1 MNIKTVK
8 KQNINYLYNFT
19 HLELNKVKNNEL
31 NNIIPSIEN
40 DYIDK
45 SENKRIKIEPKS
57 NLIFS
62 ENDMKLSGFENNG
75 KNIVGNSNN
84 IIQNNRNFNNT
95 DYKSNNN
102 KIGRINK
109 NEDLYNTYNN
119 DLFKKVDNDKIDNI
133 KYNYINNNINQ
144 NQNFNNISKNNNKI
158 ENSYLTRI
166 NNEQNNNKNIN
177 KYNNNDI
184 NENILLKSKIS
195 SMEQKISQYEKQIK
209 DFDNYINIINDFF
222 NNINQISMNQLNI
235 DMNQFNNKIIDVN
248 LFKNILNKIQSY
260 IIYLQKELNTFN
272 SNNYYL
278 NEQEPNYNNE
288 YNKNYQNYTSNKEQ
302 FEIYKTLEDRINVL
316 EKELN
321 LQKQNFIVHNF
332 DTNKVNG
339 TEKIKKKNNSKKKF
353 KQLKNIYELPK
364 EEPKSTNMRNRQ
376 KINKLN
382 KKQEKINYYFNNTND
397 NNQMNKIKNNKIL
410 SNSNRKY
417 TYRINDK
424 ENKKRSITPL
434 NSRLKKYFK

>member
-339 TEKIKKKNNSKKKF
+339 PEKIKKKNNSKKKF
-353 KQLKNIYELPK
+353 KPLKNIYELPK

-382 KKQEKINYYFNNTND
+382 KKQEKINNTND

>member
-1 MNIKTVK
+1 
-8 KQNINYLYNFT
+8 
-19 HLELNKVKNNEL
+19 
-31 NNIIPSIEN
+31 
-40 DYIDK
+40 
-45 SENKRIKIEPKS
+45 
-57 NLIFS
+57 
-62 ENDMKLSGFENNG
+62 
-75 KNIVGNSNN
+75 
-84 IIQNNRNFNNT
+84 
-95 DYKSNNN
+95 
-102 KIGRINK
+102 
-109 NEDLYNTYNN
+109 
-119 DLFKKVDNDKIDNI
+119 
-133 KYNYINNNINQ
+133 
-144 NQNFNNISKNNNKI
+144 
-158 ENSYLTRI
+158 
-166 NNEQNNNKNIN
+166 
-177 KYNNNDI
+177 
-184 NENILLKSKIS
+184 
-195 SMEQKISQYEKQIK
+195 MEQKISQYEKQIK

-288 YNKNYQNYTSNKEQ
+288 YNKNYQNYTSNKQQ

-353 KQLKNIYELPK
+353 KPLKNIYELPK

-382 KKQEKINYYFNNTND
+382 KKQEKINNTND

>member
-133 KYNYINNNINQ
+133 KYNYINNTV
-144 NQNFNNISKNNNKI
+144 K
-158 ENSYLTRI
+158 
-166 NNEQNNNKNIN
+166 
-177 KYNNNDI
+177 
-184 NENILLKSKIS
+184 
-195 SMEQKISQYEKQIK
+195 
-209 DFDNYINIINDFF
+209 
-222 NNINQISMNQLNI
+222 
-235 DMNQFNNKIIDVN
+235 
-248 LFKNILNKIQSY
+248 
-260 IIYLQKELNTFN
+260 
-272 SNNYYL
+272 
-278 NEQEPNYNNE
+278 
-288 YNKNYQNYTSNKEQ
+288 
-302 FEIYKTLEDRINVL
+302 
-316 EKELN
+316 LN
-321 LQKQNFIVHNF
+321 L
-332 DTNKVNG
+332 
-339 TEKIKKKNNSKKKF
+339 
-353 KQLKNIYELPK
+353 IYPK
-364 EEPKSTNMRNRQ
+364 
-376 KINKLN
+376 
-382 KKQEKINYYFNNTND
+382 
-397 NNQMNKIKNNKIL
+397 
-410 SNSNRKY
+410 
-417 TYRINDK
+417 
-424 ENKKRSITPL
+424 
-434 NSRLKKYFK
+434 

>member
-109 NEDLYNTYNN
+109 NEDLCNTYNN

-353 KQLKNIYELPK
+353 KPLKNIYELPK

-382 KKQEKINYYFNNTND
+382 KKQEKINNTND